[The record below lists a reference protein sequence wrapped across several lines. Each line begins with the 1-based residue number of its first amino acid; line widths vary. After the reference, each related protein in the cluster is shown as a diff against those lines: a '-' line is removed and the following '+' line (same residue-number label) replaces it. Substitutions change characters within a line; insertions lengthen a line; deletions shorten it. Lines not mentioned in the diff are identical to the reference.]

1 MIEYQYRART
11 SQGKLV
17 NGIRAANDPSTV
29 ASELI
34 NDGLIPVEISAKQ
47 QRSTNQSSALTFKFE
62 FTQPVDSNDLIQF
75 SRQMRTLT
83 KAGVPLLEGLKG
95 LTKHARNKTF
105 RNILNDIVISLEAG
119 RDLATSLNQHP
130 KVFSLF
136 YIGLIKVGESSGQLE
151 EIFGQLCYYL
161 EREQRTRKQ
170 VKSALRYPGFVILAL
185 AVAMTIINLFVI
197 PAFATVFE
205 NFDTELPVFTRI
217 LLAISNFTVAYWP
230 GLLMG
235 LTLLILIINRF
246 LKTDSGKRIWD
257 RQKMRLPLVGPV
269 LYNVTMARF
278 SRLFAISYRAGV
290 PTISALNMV
299 GKAMDNL
306 YAQEQVL
313 TIRLAVEKGQS
324 FSDSVQ
330 MTTIFD
336 PLALQMVSVGESS
349 GALDELLH
357 EIADYTDQEVEYAVD
372 ALAAAIEPIL
382 TVFMGIMVLILALG
396 VFLPMWDLGSA
407 AMH

>member
-11 SQGKLV
+11 SQGELV
-17 NGIRAANDPSTV
+17 AGTRAANDPSAV

-34 NDGLIPVEISAKQ
+34 TDGLIPVEISPKQ
-47 QRSTNQSSALTFKFE
+47 QSAAGQPLAINFNFE
-62 FTQPVDSNDLIQF
+62 FAQKVDSNDLIQF

-95 LTKHARNKTF
+95 LTKHARNKKF
-105 RNILNDIVISLEAG
+105 RNILNDIVIGLEAG

-170 VKSALRYPGFVILAL
+170 VKSALRYPSFVILAL
-185 AVAMTIINLFVI
+185 GVAMAIINLFVI
-197 PAFATVFE
+197 PAFAKVFE
-205 NFDTELPVFTRI
+205 SFDAELPIFTRI
-217 LLAISNFTVAYWP
+217 LLGVSNFTTAYWP
-230 GLLMG
+230 GLLIG
-235 LTLLILIINRF
+235 LTLLVLVINRF
-246 LKTDSGKRIWD
+246 LRTTAGKRLWD
-257 RQKMRLPLVGPV
+257 RRKMQLPLVGPV

-278 SRLFAISYRAGV
+278 SRLFAIGYRAGV

-299 GKAMDNL
+299 GNAMDNL
-306 YAQEQVL
+306 HAQEQVMA
-313 TIRLAVEKGQS
+313 IRLAVEKGQS
-324 FSDSVQ
+324 FSNAVQ
-330 MTTIFD
+330 MTNIFD
-336 PLALQMVSVGESS
+336 PLALQMVSVGEAS
-349 GALDELLH
+349 GALDDLLH
-357 EIADYTDQEVEYAVD
+357 EIADYTDQEVEYAVN

-396 VFLPMWDLGSA
+396 VFLPMWDLGGA

>member
-11 SQGKLV
+11 HQGEMV
-17 NGIRAANDPSTV
+17 AGIRAANDPSAV
-29 ASELI
+29 ASELFS
-34 NDGLIPVEISAKQ
+34 DGLIPIDISPRKQ
-47 QRSTNQSSALTFKFE
+47 HSPQQSSIPTFNFE
-62 FTQPVDSNDLIQF
+62 FTQKVDSNDLIQF

-83 KAGVPLLEGLKG
+83 KSGVPLLEGLKG

-105 RNILNDIVISLEAG
+105 RKILNDIVISLEAG

-170 VKSALRYPGFVILAL
+170 VKSALRYPSFVILAL
-185 AVAMTIINLFVI
+185 GVAMTIINLFVI
-197 PAFATVFE
+197 PAFARVFE
-205 NFDTELPVFTRI
+205 SFDTELPIFTRI
-217 LLAISNFTVAYWP
+217 LLGISNFTVAYWP
-230 GLLMG
+230 WLLTG
-235 LTLLILIINRF
+235 VTLLVLLINRF
-246 LKTDSGKRIWD
+246 LQTETGKRAWD
-257 RQKMRLPLVGPV
+257 RRKMQLPLVGPV

-278 SRLFAISYRAGV
+278 SRLFAIGYRAGV
-290 PTISALNMV
+290 PTISALKMV

-306 YAQEQVL
+306 YAQDQVL
-313 TIRLAVEKGQS
+313 TIRVAVEKGQS
-324 FSDSVQ
+324 FSNAVQ
-330 MTTIFD
+330 MTNIFD
-336 PLALQMVSVGESS
+336 PLALQMVTVGEAS
-349 GALDELLH
+349 GALDDLLH

-382 TVFMGIMVLILALG
+382 TIFMGIMVLILALG
-396 VFLPMWDLGSA
+396 VFLPMWDLGGA